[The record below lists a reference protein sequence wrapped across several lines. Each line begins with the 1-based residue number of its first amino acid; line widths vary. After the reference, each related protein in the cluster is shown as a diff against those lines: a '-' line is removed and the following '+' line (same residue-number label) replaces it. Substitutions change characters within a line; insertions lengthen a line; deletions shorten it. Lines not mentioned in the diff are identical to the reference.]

1 MTFGMPE
8 RWGFIR
14 DLRECVG
21 KTIQEVELA
30 KLGYGYTVNSAWA
43 VKFTDGSRGFFI
55 ERPSKGTAIT
65 PSEDWMKTSR
75 IFTPEELGEVVATHM
90 REKQEAARRRE
101 EDEKRQFAELQKK
114 YG

>member
-1 MTFGMPE
+1 MWGIPE
-8 RWGFIR
+8 KWGFIR

-30 KLGYGYTVNSAWA
+30 KLGYGYTVDNAWA
-43 VKFTDGSRGFFI
+43 VKFTDGSRGFFT
-55 ERPSKGTAIT
+55 ERPGKGSAIT

-75 IFTPEELGEVVATHM
+75 IFTPEELGEVVSTRM

-101 EDEKRQFAELQKK
+101 ESEKRQLEELRKK